1 MGRHSAFYNFG
12 EEAKVRVGFW
22 GIFEKHMMILSG
34 GGVLIDI
41 LLLLNYKKIGEGEG
55 GVLGSSYLNPGLAY
69 PQSGTSSVLQSPK

>member
-1 MGRHSAFYNFG
+1 M
-12 EEAKVRVGFW
+12 RVGFW

-69 PQSGTSSVLQSPK
+69 PYSDTSSILSCLKSGL